1 MQNLIRTIAPL
12 AALLSL
18 SACSGTSASSTP
30 PRPST
35 SEATAA
41 ALRGGN
47 PPDERACEQAVAK
60 QTNNP
65 DVVTL
70 SSDMSQANSAV
81 IIGVGP
87 ERAKWRCLVS
97 GGKVAEVTSV
107 ADEGAL

>member
-1 MQNLIRTIAPL
+1 MRHLTYATASL
-12 AALLSL
+12 LALLSL
-18 SACSGTSASSTP
+18 SACSQSSSSSP

-47 PPDERACEQAVAK
+47 PTDERACEQAVVK

-65 DVVTL
+65 DIATL
-70 SSDMSQANSAV
+70 SSKMSQANTQV

-97 GGKVAEVTSV
+97 RGKVAEVMSLT
-107 ADEGAL
+107 DEGAM